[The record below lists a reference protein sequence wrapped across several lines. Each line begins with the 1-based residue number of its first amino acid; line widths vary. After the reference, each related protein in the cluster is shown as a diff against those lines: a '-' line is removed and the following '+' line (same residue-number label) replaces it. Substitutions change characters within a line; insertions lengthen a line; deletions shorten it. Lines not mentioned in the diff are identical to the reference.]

1 MNRFDNFFRNM
12 TDEEWEKFAVVVL
25 RQVGYIPITLP
36 AYGIDSGKDFLV
48 ERQNIRYI
56 VSCKHYIKSGKH
68 VGQDDEQNIGDRL
81 LQHNVNGFIGFYS
94 TGITTGL
101 QKRLDG
107 ICNNHQYDYMV
118 FEPQTITQ
126 IMQSMDT
133 KVLQSFGLYPNK
145 YYMNVPEHE
154 YKPLKCVCC
163 GKDILTDQNI
173 PNSIVGLAECKDG
186 KYEYVYGCKPCL
198 LGVKLYLDAFLE
210 IEQALH
216 LKWLQGWENM
226 IDEWIEEDGLELQE
240 DFYKVRHQF
249 IQGVRQR
256 QLPQTDGTWYGLEPD
271 KFY

>member
-12 TDEEWEKFAVVVL
+12 TDEEWEKFAVAVL

-107 ICNNHQYDYMV
+107 IKIY
-118 FEPQTITQ
+118 
-126 IMQSMDT
+126 
-133 KVLQSFGLYPNK
+133 
-145 YYMNVPEHE
+145 
-154 YKPLKCVCC
+154 
-163 GKDILTDQNI
+163 
-173 PNSIVGLAECKDG
+173 
-186 KYEYVYGCKPCL
+186 
-198 LGVKLYLDAFLE
+198 
-210 IEQALH
+210 
-216 LKWLQGWENM
+216 
-226 IDEWIEEDGLELQE
+226 
-240 DFYKVRHQF
+240 
-249 IQGVRQR
+249 
-256 QLPQTDGTWYGLEPD
+256 
-271 KFY
+271 

>member
-12 TDEEWEKFAVVVL
+12 TDEEWEKFAVL

-107 ICNNHQYDYMV
+107 ICNNH
-118 FEPQTITQ
+118 
-126 IMQSMDT
+126 
-133 KVLQSFGLYPNK
+133 
-145 YYMNVPEHE
+145 
-154 YKPLKCVCC
+154 
-163 GKDILTDQNI
+163 
-173 PNSIVGLAECKDG
+173 
-186 KYEYVYGCKPCL
+186 
-198 LGVKLYLDAFLE
+198 
-210 IEQALH
+210 
-216 LKWLQGWENM
+216 
-226 IDEWIEEDGLELQE
+226 
-240 DFYKVRHQF
+240 
-249 IQGVRQR
+249 
-256 QLPQTDGTWYGLEPD
+256 
-271 KFY
+271 